1 VSGLASTRLTSTTA
15 ARRSSGAT
23 ARSRADAIH
32 QSNVAN
38 LRAAVAAFDRGFA
51 STTRR
56 IESSSP
62 HCVAVVEDMERKA
75 GEPAAEQDD
84 HDERD
89 GRCRSKPSFV
99 ASARVRSK

>member
-1 VSGLASTRLTSTTA
+1 
-15 ARRSSGAT
+15 
-23 ARSRADAIH
+23 
-32 QSNVAN
+32 
-38 LRAAVAAFDRGFA
+38 
-51 STTRR
+51 
-56 IESSSP
+56 
-62 HCVAVVEDMERKA
+62 MERKA